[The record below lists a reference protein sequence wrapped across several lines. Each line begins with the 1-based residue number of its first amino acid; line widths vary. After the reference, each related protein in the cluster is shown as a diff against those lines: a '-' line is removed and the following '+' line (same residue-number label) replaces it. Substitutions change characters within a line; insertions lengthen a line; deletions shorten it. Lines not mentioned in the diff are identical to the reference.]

1 LLLPSKTLIDRKEE
15 EGKGNEEGIKCQKE
29 REKIEK

>member
-1 LLLPSKTLIDRKEE
+1 LLLPSKILVDRKEE
-15 EGKGNEEGIKCQKE
+15 EVKGNEEGIKYQKE